1 MKPLLPVTR
10 ILDPREIVSLTSDMM
25 SNNQNVSRHQSKM
38 RCELE
43 DQVDE
48 KSPKLRGHQICQ
60 SRCRVMCAHI
70 PWTNNS
76 CKRNKWSRLLLIIT
90 SAKGHN

>member
-25 SNNQNVSRHQSKM
+25 SNNQNLSRHQSKM

-43 DQVDE
+43 DQVVE
-48 KSPKLRGHQICQ
+48 KSPKF
-60 SRCRVMCAHI
+60 
-70 PWTNNS
+70 
-76 CKRNKWSRLLLIIT
+76 
-90 SAKGHN
+90 KGPSNMSVVVSSYVCSHTLD